1 MHVREQAPAGAH
13 EGGVSQHPHLK
24 LHILSRFAG
33 SVFQA
38 EAEQIR
44 PLGVQWRIT
53 AAIPYHPVA
62 SGKRRHT
69 AIVIRFRPR
78 WTVAVH
84 W

>member
-38 EAEQIR
+38 EAEQVR
-44 PLGVQWRIT
+44 PLGMQWRLT
-53 AAIPYHPVA
+53 AIPDHPVA